1 MYPTIT
7 TISIDLCRIIMQQKK
22 NFVVAVLC
30 DKSIFLI
37 IIAVLWS
44 YSSAKRSTYP
54 TITPFYADNACMQL
68 VMRERE
74 SERERERLV
83 LHTEYRSTSFHLPLL
98 IILLTTLPH
107 GG

>member
-74 SERERERLV
+74 RE
-83 LHTEYRSTSFHLPLL
+83 TC
-98 IILLTTLPH
+98 TTY
-107 GG
+107 GV